1 MAESEPIDSAEPADP
16 SGSADPANSPETAD
30 IPDAISAPDAVTPV
44 TPLDPAET
52 INEITSQI
60 DIIIQSVTVFLRSF
74 ATPWSL
80 IQFGLIV
87 AAFCLAWLI
96 SYLINTPIENRL
108 REIRGRPRLLR
119 FLVVIFRRARWIIF
133 TVALWIIF
141 AILRQGTWPSR
152 SYFILIAAG
161 LVTAWVVIS
170 IVSRVIRNRSVAKI
184 IAVATWGLLALYL
197 TSLLGPVTSWLDY
210 AAIEVGTMRLSLL
223 LVVKAFMLLALL
235 LWLAS
240 VFGEFIESWLHR
252 NQDLTPRLQV
262 LISKTV
268 KVTLF
273 VLAVFVGLSAVG
285 VDLTALTVFSGAV
298 GLGIGFGL
306 QKIFSNLISGM
317 IILMDKSI
325 KPGDV
330 ISLGDKFGWIS
341 DLRGRYVSVITRDGW
356 EFLIPNEDF
365 ISQQVINWSYS
376 SDLVRLDV
384 DFGVSYDSDPHEIR
398 KLAVQAVKE
407 VDRISLT
414 PAPVC
419 HLKAFGGSS
428 LDFVLRFWIK
438 DPEKGLTNI
447 KGAVF
452 LRLWDTFKENG
463 VDIPYPHLEV
473 IKKEVLQPE
482 IAPPEK

>member
-1 MAESEPIDSAEPADP
+1 MAWILAIFLQPKI
-16 SGSADPANSPETAD
+16 ET
-30 IPDAISAPDAVTPV
+30 
-44 TPLDPAET
+44 
-52 INEITSQI
+52 
-60 DIIIQSVTVFLRSF
+60 
-74 ATPWSL
+74 
-80 IQFGLIV
+80 
-87 AAFCLAWLI
+87 
-96 SYLINTPIENRL
+96 RL
-108 REIRGRPRLLR
+108 RAIHGRPRLMR
-119 FLVVIFRRARWIIF
+119 VLVLVFRRLR
-133 TVALWIIF
+133 WIIF
-141 AILRQGTWPSR
+141 AINLWIIFIVLRQGTWPSR
-152 SYFILIAAG
+152 SYFILIAAS

-170 IVSRVIRNRSVAKI
+170 ISSRVIRNHTLSKTVA
-184 IAVATWGLLALYL
+184 VTSWVLLALYF
-197 TSLLGPVTSWLDY
+197 TTLLGTVSGWLDY
-210 AAIEVGTMRLSLL
+210 AAFDIGTMRISLL
-223 LVVKAFMLLALL
+223 LIVKTVILLAIL

-240 VFGEFIESWLHR
+240 VMGEIAEGWLNR
-252 NQDLTPRLQV
+252 NKDLTPRLQV

-273 VLAVFVGLSAVG
+273 VLALIFGLSAVG

-306 QKIFSNLISGM
+306 QKIFSNMISGM

-341 DLRGRYVSVITRDGW
+341 SLRGRYVSVVTRDGW

-365 ISQQVINWSYS
+365 ISQQVVNWSYS
-376 SDLVRLDV
+376 SNLVRLDV

-398 KLAVQAVKE
+398 KLAVNAVLNF
-407 VDRISLT
+407 DRIASN

-447 KGAVF
+447 KGVV
-452 LRLWDTFKENG
+452 LLGLWDAFKENDI
-463 VDIPYPHLEV
+463 DIPFPHLE
-473 IKKEVLQPE
+473 IITKGDANPDAQKTEP
-482 IAPPEK
+482 

>member
-1 MAESEPIDSAEPADP
+1 MENTDPAKAAESVDEISSQLDAYLDS
-16 SGSADPANSPETAD
+16 
-30 IPDAISAPDAVTPV
+30 ILVMV
-44 TPLDPAET
+44 K
-52 INEITSQI
+52 
-60 DIIIQSVTVFLRSF
+60 SF
-74 ATPWSL
+74 VTPWSL

-87 AAFCLAWLI
+87 AAFCLAWLF
-96 SYLINTPIENRL
+96 SYIIENPIETRL
-108 REIRGRPRLLR
+108 RNIRGRPRLLR
-119 FLVVIFRRARWIIF
+119 SLVVVFRRSRWIIF
-133 TVALWIIF
+133 ATILWIIF

-170 IVSRVIRNRSVAKI
+170 ISSRVIRNRTVAKTV
-184 IAVATWGLLALYL
+184 AVATWGLLALYF
-197 TSLLGPVTSWLDY
+197 TSLLGPVSSWLDY
-210 AAIEVGTMRLSLL
+210 AAFEVGSMRLSLL
-223 LVVKAFMLLALL
+223 LLVKAFMLLALL

-240 VFGEFIESWLHR
+240 VFGEFIESWLSR

-273 VLAVFVGLSAVG
+273 VLAVLVGLSAVG

-341 DLRGRYVSVITRDGW
+341 SLRGRYVSVVTRDGW

-398 KLAVQAVKE
+398 KLAVEAVKE
-407 VDRISLT
+407 IDRISSN

-419 HLKAFGGSS
+419 HLKAFGGS
-428 LDFVLRFWIK
+428 
-438 DPEKGLTNI
+438 
-447 KGAVF
+447 
-452 LRLWDTFKENG
+452 
-463 VDIPYPHLEV
+463 
-473 IKKEVLQPE
+473 
-482 IAPPEK
+482 